1 MSMIEFKN
9 VSKYYETG
17 TERTEVLKDISLSV
31 DEGEFLVLLG
41 FSGTGKTTLIN
52 LMAGLDTPSSGDVLF
67 KGAPVTGPGP
77 ERGVI
82 FQSYSLMP
90 WLTVNGNVGLAVDT
104 IFPNLSR
111 AERAEKVAHYVKMVG
126 LGHATTR
133 RPAELSGGMRQRV
146 NVARALAMNPEV
158 LLLDEPLSA
167 LDALTRA
174 NLADEIEHIW
184 EADKKTCVLI
194 TNDVDEAI
202 ILADRIIAL
211 NPDGTLGEEFKVTIP
226 RPRDRM
232 EMNHNEEFKRLR
244 ADVTKYLMDV
254 GIEAKVE
261 GTKVLPN
268 VTPIHG
274 VPPAVAEAQKGMIEN
289 RFLDFSML
297 HKVYPTPKGPLTVV
311 EDFDLKINK
320 GEFISLIG
328 HSGCGK
334 STVLTMAA
342 GLNEISKGAIKLDGR
357 HVEGADPER
366 AVVFQSPNLF
376 PWLSAKENVA
386 IGVDK
391 VYPKASREER
401 QDVVEYYLERV
412 GLADA
417 MDKQAAD
424 LSNGMKQRVGIARAF
439 ALSPKL
445 LLLDEPFGMLD
456 SLTRWELQE
465 VLMEVWSRT
474 KVTAICVTHDV
485 DEAILLADRV
495 VMMTNGPQATIG
507 KIVDVDLPRPRT
519 RKALL
524 EHPDYYNYRQD
535 VLDFLEEYEHG
546 AKPKPKAP
554 ATGGGKA
561 IAAE

>member
-1 MSMIEFKN
+1 MGILNFTN
-9 VSKYYETG
+9 VTKTYG
-17 TERTEVLKDISLSV
+17 TQPVLKDISLDV
-31 DEGEFLVLLG
+31 AEGEFVVILG

-52 LMAGLDTPSSGDVLF
+52 LMAGLEQPTSGSVTY
-67 KGAPVTGPGP
+67 KGKPITEPGR

-82 FQSYSLMP
+82 FQNYSLMP
-90 WLTVNGNVGLAVDT
+90 WLTVQGNVRLAVDT
-104 IFPNLSR
+104 MFPDLSKL
-111 AERAEKVAHYVKMVG
+111 ERAAKVDHYVNMVG
-126 LGHATTR
+126 LSHAATR

-146 NVARALAMNPEV
+146 NVARALAMDPEM

-174 NLADEIEHIW
+174 NLADEIEAIW
-184 EADKKTCVLI
+184 DEDKKTCVLI

-211 NPDGTLGEEFKVTIP
+211 NPDGTLGDAFKVDIP
-226 RPRDRM
+226 RPRDRIA
-232 EMNHNEEFKRLR
+232 MNNDEAFKALR
-244 ADVTKYLMDV
+244 GQVTTYLMDI
-254 GIEAKVE
+254 GIAAKVE
-261 GTKVLPN
+261 ETRMLPN
-268 VTPIHG
+268 VTPIHS
-274 VPPAVAEAQKGMIEN
+274 VPAAVSKAQEGAIQEK
-289 RFLDFSML
+289 FLNFSQL
-297 HKVYPTPKGPLTVV
+297 DKVYPTPKGPLTVV
-311 EDFDLKINK
+311 ENFDLKINR

-342 GLNEISKGAIKLDGR
+342 GLNPISKGAIRLDGWN
-357 HVEGADPER
+357 VQGADPER

-391 VYPKASREER
+391 VYPRASQAER

-412 GLADA
+412 GLADS
-417 MDKQAAD
+417 MDKNAAS

-507 KIVDVDLPRPRT
+507 KITDVNLPRPRT

-524 EHPDYYNYRQD
+524 EHPDYYSYRQE

-546 AKPKPKAP
+546 NAPKSPASGGTPKP
-554 ATGGGKA
+554 KA

>member
-1 MSMIEFKN
+1 MTTVLEFKD
-9 VSKYYETG
+9 VTKSFGEG
-17 TERTEVLKDISLSV
+17 TAKTDVLKNINLEVAD
-31 DEGEFLVLLG
+31 GEFLVLLG

-52 LMAGLDTPSSGDVLF
+52 LMAGIEMPTKGSVTYKGKPITEPS
-67 KGAPVTGPGP
+67 P

-82 FQSYSLMP
+82 FQNYSLMP
-90 WLTVNGNVGLAVDT
+90 WLTVTSNVALAVDT
-104 IFPNLSR
+104 MFPSMPK
-111 AERAEKVAHYVKMVG
+111 AERAERVAHYVKMVG
-126 LGHATTR
+126 LSHAASR

-146 NVARALAMNPEV
+146 NVARALAMDPEM

-174 NLADEIEHIW
+174 NLADEIENIW
-184 EADKKTCVLI
+184 STNKKTCVLI

-202 ILADRIIAL
+202 LLADRIIPL
-211 NPDGTLGEEFKVTIP
+211 NPDGTLGEEIKVNIP
-226 RPRDRM
+226 RPRDRT
-232 EMNHNEEFKRLR
+232 EMNNDETFKALR
-244 ADVTKYLMDV
+244 GKVTNYLMDV
-254 GIEAKVE
+254 GIEARVE
-261 GTKVLPN
+261 GSRILPD

-274 VPPAVAEAQKGMIEN
+274 VPAAVAKAQEGMIDN
-289 RFLDFSML
+289 RFLDFSQL
-297 HKVYPTPKGPLTVV
+297 HKIYPTPKGPLTVV
-311 EDFDLKINK
+311 EDFDLKINR

-342 GLNEISKGAIKLDGR
+342 GLNDISKGAIKLDGR

-366 AVVFQSPNLF
+366 AVVFQSPSLF
-376 PWLSAKENVA
+376 PWLSARENCA

-391 VYPKASREER
+391 VYPKASQAER

-417 MDKQAAD
+417 MDKPAVD

-507 KIVDVDLPRPRT
+507 KITEVDLPRPRT

-524 EHPDYYNYRQD
+524 EHPDYYAYRQE

-546 AKPKPKAP
+546 KQGKSTTPK
-554 ATGGGKA
+554 KA

>member
-1 MSMIEFKN
+1 MSVLKFDN
-9 VSKYYETG
+9 VSMRFGESAQS
-17 TERTEVLKDISLSV
+17 TEVLKNINLEVSQ
-31 DEGEFLVLLG
+31 GEFLVILG

-52 LMAGLDTPSSGDVLF
+52 LMAGLTFPSKGSVTF
-67 KGAPVTGPGP
+67 KDKPITGPGP

-90 WLTVNGNVGLAVDT
+90 WLTVSGNVGLAVDT
-104 IFPNLSR
+104 VFPNLSK
-111 AERAEKVAHYVKMVG
+111 AERAAKVAHYVDMVG
-126 LGHATTR
+126 LSHAATR

-146 NVARALAMNPEV
+146 NVARALAMNPEM

-184 EADKKTCVLI
+184 AADKKTCVLI

-211 NPDGTLGEEFKVTIP
+211 NPDGSFGQEFKVSIP
-226 RPRDRM
+226 RPRERGA
-232 EMNHNEEFKRLR
+232 MNNDATFKTLR
-244 ADVTKYLMDV
+244 ADITKYLMDV

-261 GTKVLPN
+261 ETRVLPA
-268 VTPIHG
+268 VTPLHG
-274 VPPAVAEAQKGMIEN
+274 LPTALANAQHGMIEN
-289 RFLDFSML
+289 RFLEFSQL

-311 EDFDLKINK
+311 EDFDLKINR

-386 IGVDK
+386 VGVDK
-391 VYPKASREER
+391 VYPKASQAER
-401 QDVVEYYLERV
+401 QDVIEYYLERV

-417 MDKQAAD
+417 MDKTASD
-424 LSNGMKQRVGIARAF
+424 LSNGMQQRVGIARAF

-507 KIVDVDLPRPRT
+507 KITNVDLPRPRT

-524 EHPDYYNYRQD
+524 EHPDYYNYRQE

-546 AKPKPKAP
+546 AKPKEKAPKAM
-554 ATGGGKA
+554 
-561 IAAE
+561 AAE

>member
-1 MSMIEFKN
+1 MGILTFEN
-9 VSKYYETG
+9 VHKSFGQG
-17 TERTEVLKDISLSV
+17 TNANHVLKDINLDV
-31 DEGEFLVLLG
+31 EEGEFLVLLG

-52 LMAGLDTPSSGDVLF
+52 LMAGLEQPTKGSVTF
-67 KGAPVTGPGP
+67 KGRSIDGPGP

-82 FQSYSLMP
+82 FQNYSLMP

-104 IFPNLSR
+104 IFPNLSKS
-111 AERAEKVAHYVKMVG
+111 EREEKINHYVKMVG

-146 NVARALAMNPEV
+146 NVARALAMSPEV

-211 NPDGTLGEEFKVTIP
+211 NPDGTLGDEFKVDIP
-226 RPRDRM
+226 RPRDRTA
-232 EMNHNEEFKRLR
+232 MNNDDTFKALR
-244 ADVTKYLMDV
+244 RDVTSYLMDV
-254 GIEAKVE
+254 GIEAKSE
-261 GTKVLPN
+261 GTRSLPD

-274 VPPAVAEAQKGMIEN
+274 VPAAVKEAQEGLIEE
-289 RFLDFSML
+289 RFLDFSQL
-297 HKVYPTPKGPLTVV
+297 HKIYPTPKGPLTVV
-311 EDFDLKINK
+311 EDFDLKINR

-342 GLNEISKGAIKLDGR
+342 GLNGISKGAIKLDGR

-376 PWLSAKENVA
+376 PWLTARENCA

-391 VYPKASREER
+391 VYPKASQAER

-417 MDKQAAD
+417 MDRSTAD
-424 LSNGMKQRVGIARAF
+424 MSNGMRQRVGIARAF

-465 VLMEVWSRT
+465 VLMEVWDRT

-507 KIVDVDLPRPRT
+507 KITDVKLPRPRT

-524 EHPDYYNYRQD
+524 EHPDYYSYRQE

-546 AKPKPKAP
+546 AKPKPKTA
-554 ATGGGKA
+554 AKA

>member
-1 MSMIEFKN
+1 MSILSFKN
-9 VSKYYETG
+9 ATKSFGEG
-17 TERTEVLKDISLSV
+17 AARTDVLKGIDLDV
-31 DEGEFLVLLG
+31 QKGEFLVILG

-52 LMAGLDTPSSGDVLF
+52 LMAGLDTPTGGEVTF
-67 KGAPVTGPGP
+67 KGTPIKGPGP
-77 ERGVI
+77 ERGVV
-82 FQSYSLMP
+82 FQNYSLMP
-90 WLTVNGNVGLAVDT
+90 WLTVSGNVGLAVDT
-104 IFPNLSR
+104 VFPGLGKT
-111 AERAEKVAHYVKMVG
+111 EKAEKVAHYVQMVG
-126 LGHATTR
+126 LSHAATR

-146 NVARALAMNPEV
+146 NVARALSMNPEV

-211 NPDGTLGEEFKVTIP
+211 NPDGTLGQEFRVSIP
-226 RPRDRM
+226 RPRERGA
-232 EMNHNEEFKRLR
+232 MNNDETFKRLR

-261 GTKVLPN
+261 GSRILPD

-274 VPPAVAEAQKGMIEN
+274 VPAAVAEAQKGMIQD
-289 RFLDFSML
+289 RFLDFSQL

-311 EDFDLKINK
+311 EDFDLKIDK

-342 GLNEISKGAIKLDGR
+342 GLNDISKGAIKLDGR

-376 PWLSAKENVA
+376 PWLTAKENVA

-391 VYPKASREER
+391 VYPKASIAER

-417 MDKQAAD
+417 MDKSASD

-507 KIVDVDLPRPRT
+507 KITKVDLPRPRT

-524 EHPDYYNYRQD
+524 EHPDYYAYRQE

-546 AKPKPKAP
+546 AKPKTPAP
-554 ATGGGKA
+554 KA